1 MHVLSVVRGC
11 LIGSFMFVWRIVCS
25 FVCCCGCN
33 INLCKIQKNNNNN
46 SHTNNNIQIC
56 NNSSNGSKKT
66 HIKPAV
72 ALTTNNVWAIFC
84 CCFCSQSVSQPIVAR
99 TPLNVRRCRNGLSV
113 GFLVAGSIGRMVN
126 TAAWLMLTV
135 HTLCN
140 GTEASQQQQTKNSSA
155 HTLFLT
161 HSQLW
166 IPAKTLKKPYEQER
180 VWRRTDGRTDLW
192 VDGRM
197 NDYLVRRT
205 YGLTDQPKHSGQKH

>member
-11 LIGSFMFVWRIVCS
+11 LIGSFMFVRRIVCS

-46 SHTNNNIQIC
+46 NSHNNNIQIC

-84 CCFCSQSVSQPIVAR
+84 CCSQSVSQPIVAR

-113 GFLVAGSIGRMVN
+113 GFLDAGSIGRMVN

-135 HTLCN
+135 HTLCG
-140 GTEASQQQQTKNSSA
+140 GTEASQQQQTKNSST

-166 IPAKTLKKPYEQER
+166 LPAKTLKKNHTNKNECEEE
-180 VWRRTDGRTDLW
+180 RTDGP
-192 VDGRM
+192 
-197 NDYLVRRT
+197 T
-205 YGLTDQPKHSGQKH
+205 YG